1 MGTPAFQRA
10 VATACEEAARAT
22 DFYAACARLNG
33 FGLAIEVVRNTSR
46 MQPHEYCFR
55 PPRRGVALLE
65 YLERFRLREREQSA

>member
-1 MGTPAFQRA
+1 MPRA
-10 VATACEEAARAT
+10 
-22 DFYAACARLNG
+22 LNG

-55 PPRRGVALLE
+55 PTRRGVALLE